1 MDLIFIQQKKIFD
14 ARESYP
20 FSINIDKCTSNNH
33 QKVFCYC
40 DEKLG
45 LSVVHHKSVSMVE
58 VNTLTLFKK
67 FVNNFKQSK
76 FHLKILFPTSVIAQT
91 ICVVKKGGLEK

>member
-14 ARESYP
+14 AMKPYP

-33 QKVFCYC
+33 QKVFCYF

-45 LSVVHHKSVSMVE
+45 LSVVHYKSVSMIE
-58 VNTLTLFKK
+58 VNTLFLFKK
-67 FVNNFKQSK
+67 NCEQFQAKQIPFENLVSD
-76 FHLKILFPTSVIAQT
+76 LSDSANYM
-91 ICVVKKGGLEK
+91 CG

>member
-14 ARESYP
+14 AMKPYP

-33 QKVFCYC
+33 QKVFCYF

-45 LSVVHHKSVSMVE
+45 LSVVHYKSVSMVE
-58 VNTLTLFKK
+58 VNTLNLFKK
-67 FVNNFKQSK
+67 ICEQ
-76 FHLKILFPTSVIAQT
+76 LQT
-91 ICVVKKGGLEK
+91 EQIPFENLVSDLSDEEMRCKLYMW

>member
-14 ARESYP
+14 AMKPYP

-33 QKVFCYC
+33 QKVFCYF

-45 LSVVHHKSVSMVE
+45 LSVVHYKSVSTVE
-58 VNTLTLFKK
+58 VNTLNLFKK
-67 FVNNFKQSK
+67 ICEQFQVQQIPFES
-76 FHLKILFPTSVIAQT
+76 LFSD
-91 ICVVKKGGLEK
+91 LSDEKMRCKLYMW

>member
-14 ARESYP
+14 AMKSYP

-33 QKVFCYC
+33 QKVFCYF

-45 LSVVHHKSVSMVE
+45 LSVVHYKSVSMVE
-58 VNTLTLFKK
+58 VN
-67 FVNNFKQSK
+67 
-76 FHLKILFPTSVIAQT
+76 I
-91 ICVVKKGGLEK
+91 

>member
-14 ARESYP
+14 AMESYP

-33 QKVFCYC
+33 QKVFCYF

-45 LSVVHHKSVSMVE
+45 LSVVHYKSVSMIE
-58 VNTLTLFKK
+58 VNTLFLFKK
-67 FVNNFKQSK
+67 ICEQFQVKQIPFENLVSD
-76 FHLKILFPTSVIAQT
+76 LSDSANYM
-91 ICVVKKGGLEK
+91 CG

>member
-14 ARESYP
+14 AMESYP

-33 QKVFCYC
+33 QKVFCYF

-45 LSVVHHKSVSMVE
+45 LSVVHYKFE
-58 VNTLTLFKK
+58 YFKLKK

-76 FHLKILFPTSVIAQT
+76 FHLKILFPTSVM
-91 ICVVKKGGLEK
+91 KK